1 MYRKRM
7 YHKLTE
13 TEIDI
18 MKIVRE
24 ELSDWS
30 EDKILKESRELIE
43 AEADWVP
50 RMIKAH
56 KGARR

>member
-30 EDKILKESRELIE
+30 EDKILNESRELIE
-43 AEADWVP
+43 AEGDWVP